1 MTKMEYYVGR
11 AQIVGVKASLMLM
24 PDITKEYYIPKL
36 INVARKYAVS
46 PDYYE
51 SRLGFIL
58 MRYVMKE
65 FKKDLG
71 NI

>member
-11 AQIVGVKASLMLM
+11 AQIVGVKACLMLM

>member
-65 FKKDLG
+65 FKNDLG

>member
-1 MTKMEYYVGR
+1 MTKMEYYVRR

-24 PDITKEYYIPKL
+24 PDTTKEYYIPKL

-51 SRLGFIL
+51 SRLGFTL
-58 MRYVMKE
+58 MKCVMK
-65 FKKDLG
+65 DLRR
-71 NI
+71 I